1 MLAEVSAGGTLR
13 TRLLQP
19 DGQTILATRW
29 QLEVGPLRQGVLSSD
44 GKAFAVVAVDGR
56 VYAGTDAAPRLVST
70 VTPGSAVELA
80 LSGDARFVV
89 ILEDGYDARVCT
101 WDGDSYDTCPSTS
114 SGSFEPDTQV
124 AFSSPV
130 GLMGLGNRKII
141 DVARVQGDSIN
152 RLTQLPLDNVQAL
165 VDLAISAD
173 GRRVAALTNRGLFI
187 WHLDEPNLV
196 LSVRYVASLF
206 APTDRVVLSPAGVLV
221 ARMQP
226 EGPASFWQLTPQGTR
241 DRICRTVTRNLSAD
255 EWRQY
260 VGDAPYQRTCPELP
274 EGRGTD
280 AREQAQVN
288 ARTTL
293 DSLTASICVLDEHG
307 TIVSTNAAWR
317 AFGRANGGLAA
328 GINEGASYLRA
339 CDQGAAG
346 AAVGALALGA
356 ALREV
361 LAGRLERFDGEYP
374 CHSPTEQRWFTVRIT
389 RLARSHPVHVV
400 ITHVDISERKSTELA
415 LLESERRWQFAVE
428 GAGDGLWDRDL
439 VSHRTTYSRRWK
451 EMLGY
456 AEHEIGDAPDEWA
469 SRVHPDDREQAL
481 ALSQACHQGRVPSF
495 SCEFRMR
502 CKDGNWKWIL
512 DRGTVATRAA
522 DGTPL
527 RMIGTHSDISERK
540 QAEATRAELEAQL
553 REAQKMEVVGT
564 LASSIAHDFNN
575 IMGAVLGNVA
585 LALEAL
591 EPQHPAAGY
600 LDQLQKAGLRARS
613 LVQKILSTS
622 RRQHQAMQ
630 PQWLQPLVE
639 QDIELLR
646 ATLPRGVTLEA
657 RVSSAALSADVDATQ
672 LNQVLLNLGTN
683 AWHALQGAP
692 GRVEIGLEALSA
704 RAEGGSESRNEGGAV
719 FDGRPAT
726 ACAHLWVRDEGCGM
740 DEAIRARIFEPFFTT
755 KAVGRGTGLGL
766 AMVQRIVHA
775 HGGTIGVDTVPG
787 QGSCFHVYLPL
798 TPMPDLALQGKD
810 GGDTAAAD
818 LATACGQH
826 VMYIDDDEFMT
837 MLVAELL
844 PRAGLRVTCFE
855 AAEQALAAL
864 RAAPDSF
871 ELVITD
877 FNMPCQ
883 SGLDVAKAIALM
895 RPGLPV
901 IITSGQITDELV
913 EGARQAGVC
922 GLVNKERT
930 FEDLAAETLR
940 VLARL

>member
-1 MLAEVSAGGTLR
+1 MDTAVLNDLPRVLLVEDSLPIRQRLRSLVTESGLAQVVAEASSVKSALAEFERMAPDAVVLDLQLTDGTGYTVLEAIKRSRPSCRVIVMANFAEAESQQRCLEMGADHFLEKSTDFERVPALLAGHALR
-13 TRLLQP
+13 PAAAWVAAVAATPRPRVERHHPEQHYRHVMESVAVAVYTCDAQGRITFYNAAAAELWGREPILGEERWGGALRRFTPAGQALPTDDRPMVLAIRTGQAVRGREIIIERP
-19 DGQTILATRW
+19 DGTQRHVLTHPQPLFDAAGTVTGVVNMLIDVT
-29 QLEVGPLRQGVLSSD
+29 PLR
-44 GKAFAVVAVDGR
+44 
-56 VYAGTDAAPRLVST
+56 
-70 VTPGSAVELA
+70 LA
-80 LSGDARFVV
+80 EA
-89 ILEDGYDARVCT
+89 
-101 WDGDSYDTCPSTS
+101 
-114 SGSFEPDTQV
+114 
-124 AFSSPV
+124 
-130 GLMGLGNRKII
+130 
-141 DVARVQGDSIN
+141 
-152 RLTQLPLDNVQAL
+152 
-165 VDLAISAD
+165 
-173 GRRVAALTNRGLFI
+173 
-187 WHLDEPNLV
+187 
-196 LSVRYVASLF
+196 
-206 APTDRVVLSPAGVLV
+206 
-221 ARMQP
+221 
-226 EGPASFWQLTPQGTR
+226 
-241 DRICRTVTRNLSAD
+241 
-255 EWRQY
+255 
-260 VGDAPYQRTCPELP
+260 
-274 EGRGTD
+274 

-389 RLARSHPVHVV
+389 PLARSHPVHVV
-400 ITHVDISERKSTELA
+400 ITHVDITERKSTELA

-775 HGGTIGVDTVPG
+775 HRGTIGVDTVPG

-837 MLVAELL
+837 MLVADLL

-877 FNMPCQ
+877 FNMPRQ